1 MKAQTKNT
9 LLFVVLIAAIAFL
22 SFYASYTSEG
32 FSDGPAQLCMVY
44 ADWCGH
50 CQKAKPMME
59 ELKSNIGSE
68 PKLAGKAIT
77 VELVNGEEKSALLA
91 SLPKVQGYPTF
102 FLKSGSAVDEYKGPR
117 ERSAIVDWLSSK
129 L

>member
-1 MKAQTKNT
+1 
-9 LLFVVLIAAIAFL
+9 
-22 SFYASYTSEG
+22 
-32 FSDGPAQLCMVY
+32 MVY

-59 ELKSNIGSE
+59 ELKSSIGSE
-68 PKLAGKAIT
+68 SKLAGKAVTI
-77 VELVNGEEKSALLA
+77 ELVNGEEKTPLLA

-102 FLKSGSAVDEYKGPR
+102 FLKNGSSVKQYDGPR
-117 ERSAIVDWLSSK
+117 ERSAIVDWLSGN

>member
-1 MKAQTKNT
+1 MKAQTKKT

-22 SFYASYTSEG
+22 SFYASYTNEG
-32 FSDGPAQLCMVY
+32 FESPAQLCMVY

-68 PKLAGKAIT
+68 PKLAGKAVT
-77 VELVNGEEKSALLA
+77 VELVNGEEKTPLLA

-102 FLKSGSAVDEYKGPR
+102 FLKRGSTVDEYKGPR
-117 ERSAIVDWLSSK
+117 ERSALVDWLSSK